1 MKRATILLAAVMAAG
16 TAGVVMTG
24 PMAEAKKSAA
34 NQDSSSL
41 IKKGMTLEEAEQAA
55 NAQATPVGAAKN
67 GVQEY
72 RLIVKQS
79 TSDGSTN
86 DHPTI
91 TIYTVGVKDGKITWV
106 HKQK

>member
-1 MKRATILLAAVMAAG
+1 MKRAMILLAAVMAAG

-24 PMAEAKKSAA
+24 PVVEAKKSAES
-34 NQDSSSL
+34 QDQSSR
-41 IKKGMTLEEAEQAA
+41 IKKGMTLEEAEQIA
-55 NAQATPVGAAKN
+55 NAQATPVGAANN
-67 GVQEY
+67 GVQQY

-79 TSDGSTN
+79 TSDGGTN

-91 TIYTVGVKDGKITWV
+91 TVYTLGVKDGKITWV